1 MPADQNPRTERL
13 IAEPLSL
20 RLDIDRT
27 SPQAAGSTAVVAMPN
42 AQDAPL
48 PLEAK
53 RIVDAL
59 QEICALPDKAVVSWC
74 GRPHQIL
81 KPHFANA
88 EKGTQLIGRPG
99 AERAAQ
105 IVLAP
110 VDAPNQH
117 IFTKYAVVPN
127 GKYAQGSPRFFLE
140 CEGNPTT
147 LMTGNN
153 VLPVTSRDPNTKKL
167 EPFPSSAL
175 NVMTILN
182 RLLFRLLE
190 DLSAQV
196 TKSDEGLFEQSTCEA
211 IDAGSRRSTRIS
223 TNT

>member
-1 MPADQNPRTERL
+1 MPTDQNPRTERL
-13 IAEPLSL
+13 IAEPLSV

-81 KPHFANA
+81 KPHYANA

-105 IVLAP
+105 IIKRGLARNRARIAFP
-110 VDAPNQH
+110 WRM
-117 IFTKYAVVPN
+117 YALVRLLAALP
-127 GKYAQGSPRFFLE
+127 QDLTDRF
-140 CEGNPTT
+140 
-147 LMTGNN
+147 
-153 VLPVTSRDPNTKKL
+153 V
-167 EPFPSSAL
+167 
-175 NVMTILN
+175 N
-182 RLLFRLLE
+182 RLPR
-190 DLSAQV
+190 
-196 TKSDEGLFEQSTCEA
+196 KP
-211 IDAGSRRSTRIS
+211 
-223 TNT
+223 